1 MIIDRA
7 CHCTTNETRARSVAG
22 HGALALLAVAAAGA
36 AVMTTAAPSS
46 AAPTPTQPAPD
57 SQVLRVVDVPEAGPP
72 MPVPTGSFGY
82 LATHDLTTR
91 MASINT
97 AEAIAA
103 LPVPEPY
110 RPANT
115 ALAENLDLAV
125 KGALADPKGCVQ
137 VIVDPR
143 STSSGLFNYGFYA
156 VSGQYC
162 P

>member
-7 CHCTTNETRARSVAG
+7 CHRTTNETRARSVAR
-22 HGALALLAVAAAGA
+22 HGALALLAVAAAGT

-46 AAPTPTQPAPD
+46 AAPTPAQPAPNT
-57 SQVLRVVDVPEAGPP
+57 QVLLVDVPEAGPP

-82 LATHDLTTR
+82 LATHDLTKR
-91 MASINT
+91 MASMKT

-103 LPVPEPY
+103 LPVPEQY
-110 RPANT
+110 RPANM
-115 ALAENLDLAV
+115 ALAKNLDLAV

-143 STSSGLFNYGFYA
+143 STSGGLFDYGFYA